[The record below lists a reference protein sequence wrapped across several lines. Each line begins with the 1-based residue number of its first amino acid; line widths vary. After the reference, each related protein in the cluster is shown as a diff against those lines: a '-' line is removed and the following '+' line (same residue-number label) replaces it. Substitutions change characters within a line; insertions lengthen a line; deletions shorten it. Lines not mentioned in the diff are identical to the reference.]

1 MAPWGGPPAGVVAS
15 GAQEQQTADINIVA
29 EKCAFEGVTR
39 FEDRYRLPL
48 SISVNTTAYA
58 AKLLAEV
65 RRTPFRIPPYL
76 STLLAHISGRPEV
89 HPSFAVSHGMG
100 HSSTCRCAN
109 LPPALMLEPRGGLS
123 KLL

>member
-1 MAPWGGPPAGVVAS
+1 MVAS
-15 GAQEQQTADINIVA
+15 GAQEQQIADINIVA

-89 HPSFAVSHGMG
+89 HPSFAVSHGWR
-100 HSSTCRCAN
+100 TARPCRCAN
-109 LPPALMLEPRGGLS
+109 LPPALVLEPRGGFACQS
-123 KLL
+123 CCDAWARR